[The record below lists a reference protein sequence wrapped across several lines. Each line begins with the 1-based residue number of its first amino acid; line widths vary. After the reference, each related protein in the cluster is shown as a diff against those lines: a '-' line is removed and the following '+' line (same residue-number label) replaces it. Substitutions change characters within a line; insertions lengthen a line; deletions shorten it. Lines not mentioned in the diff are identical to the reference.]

1 MPSVGF
7 GYVPSLQEIYA
18 ELVFR
23 VPAVS
28 RAIIET
34 RVIVYETGSNGA
46 HPRDAGNRAVKPG
59 EYFPAEATERGFQ
72 QRIYWIRDRLL
83 AIETLNTAG
92 DPIHFYMD
100 EGLGEVAGDLTGTRH
115 FEPVDVRH
123 PYIPFMAGS
132 LNGWLK
138 GMEQWGVYP
147 TSVRLRRAYKSKFLY
162 TLTDGEGSYAAF
174 DPKRL
179 QLKRIEC
186 LIEQSGQPAR
196 LSIVFGGSHIY
207 GGKIAREK
215 LLYFPRTVD
224 FFIDGKLVK
233 QITLLR
239 LRHNPSLREFPLI
252 RLRKSARDLI
262 KVMPPSL
269 AEHDI
274 R

>member
-1 MPSVGF
+1 M
-7 GYVPSLQEIYA
+7 PSLQEFYA
-18 ELVFR
+18 ELAFR

-34 RVIVYETGSNGA
+34 RVTVYESEADRA
-46 HPRDAGNRAVKPG
+46 HPRDGGNRAVKPG
-59 EYFPAEATERGFQ
+59 EDIPDEATERGFQ

-100 EGLGEVAGDLTGTRH
+100 EGLGQVAGDLTETRH

-123 PYIPFMAGS
+123 PYIQFMTGS
-132 LNGWLK
+132 LSGWLK
-138 GMEQWGVYP
+138 GMGRWGIFP
-147 TSVRLRRAYKSKFLY
+147 TSVRLRRAYKSRVLY
-162 TLTDGEGSYAAF
+162 SLTDGEGSYAAF

-196 LSIVFGGSHIY
+196 LSIEFGGSHIY
-207 GGKIAREK
+207 GGKIEREK

-224 FFIDGKLVK
+224 FFIDGKPIK
-233 QITLLR
+233 RITLLR
-239 LRHNPSLREFPLI
+239 LRDDPPLRDFPLI
-252 RLRKSARDLI
+252 RLRKSARELV
-262 KVMPPSL
+262 KAVPPSL